1 MVVPVLS
8 PPSVGS
14 HSHTLHQLPHFV
26 LSALIPDKHQ
36 VDLSL
41 QRSMLG
47 DAHSATC
54 WFVGQEGQHWPAH
67 IFK

>member
-1 MVVPVLS
+1 MVPVLG
-8 PPSVGS
+8 PLSVGS

-36 VDLSL
+36 AGL
-41 QRSMLG
+41 MLAN
-47 DAHSATC
+47 DHSATR
-54 WFVGQEGQHWPAH
+54 WFVGQEGNHWLVH